1 MTGKIITT
9 ITKSISIITRFKS
22 FKPRKNKFRDVPLP
36 CERHPKG
43 AACNC
48 LKKERQNNYE
58 EISDLRQ
65 SIKCP
70 KFQVSHH

>member
-22 FKPRKNKFRDVPLP
+22 FKPRKNKEFRDV
-36 CERHPKG
+36 K
-43 AACNC
+43 ACNC
-48 LKKERQNNYE
+48 LKKEQQNNYE

-65 SIKCP
+65 FVK
-70 KFQVSHH
+70 K